1 MSRSRRPDGET
12 PVGETTMSTPSLS
25 TPRLLYL
32 KGQTP
37 MTANDPH
44 DSRLTT
50 PDSPAGRR
58 RAAKAAFRA
67 RLESGDYRELFGGR
81 LGEVMAQA
89 AEEAGVVTEL
99 GTLRIVMA
107 RLMEEEDDLEVL
119 AGLVARVASVSI
131 QAARIQR
138 AITGQLAESLTDAV
152 TTILADLEGSD
163 G

>member
-1 MSRSRRPDGET
+1 MSSPN
-12 PVGETTMSTPSLS
+12 S
-25 TPRLLYL
+25 
-32 KGQTP
+32 
-37 MTANDPH
+37 H

-50 PDSPAGRR
+50 DDSAAGRR
-58 RAAKAAFRA
+58 RKAKAAFRA
-67 RLESGDYRELFGGR
+67 RLESGDYRELFGGG

-89 AEEAGVVTEL
+89 AEQADVSDEL
-99 GTLRIVMA
+99 GALRIVMA

-138 AITGQLAESLTDAV
+138 VITGQLAESLTDAV

>member
-1 MSRSRRPDGET
+1 MSTRNASNPRLPTSNSES
-12 PVGETTMSTPSLS
+12 ETTTSTNDPLDSS
-25 TPRLLYL
+25 TPRL
-32 KGQTP
+32 
-37 MTANDPH
+37 H
-44 DSRLTT
+44 
-50 PDSPAGRR
+50 DSPAGRR

-67 RLESGDYRELFGGR
+67 RLESGDYRELFGGG

-89 AEEAGVVTEL
+89 AEQADVSDEL
-99 GTLRIVMA
+99 GALRIVMA
-107 RLMEEEDDLEVL
+107 RLMEEEDDLVVL

-152 TTILADLEGSD
+152 TTILADLDGSD

>member
-1 MSRSRRPDGET
+1 MSTRNASDPRPRTSESG
-12 PVGETTMSTPSLS
+12 GETTPSVNDPLDSKSS
-25 TPRLLYL
+25 TPRPL
-32 KGQTP
+32 
-37 MTANDPH
+37 
-44 DSRLTT
+44 DS
-50 PDSPAGRR
+50 SAGRR

-89 AEEAGVVTEL
+89 AEEASVADEL
-99 GTLRIVMA
+99 GALRIVMA

-152 TTILADLEGSD
+152 TTILADLEGSE

>member
-1 MSRSRRPDGET
+1 MS
-12 PVGETTMSTPSLS
+12 
-25 TPRLLYL
+25 
-32 KGQTP
+32 
-37 MTANDPH
+37 ANDPS

-50 PDSPAGRR
+50 SDSTAGRR
-58 RAAKAAFRA
+58 RAAKAAFLA
-67 RLESGDYRELFGGR
+67 RVESGDYRELFGGR

-89 AEEAGVVTEL
+89 AEEAGVAAEL
-99 GTLRIVMA
+99 GALRIVMA
-107 RLMEEEDDLEVL
+107 RMMEEEDDLVVM

-152 TTILADLEGSD
+152 TTILADLDGSD

>member
-1 MSRSRRPDGET
+1 MNATDPLDS
-12 PVGETTMSTPSLS
+12 S
-25 TPRLLYL
+25 TPRL
-32 KGQTP
+32 
-37 MTANDPH
+37 
-44 DSRLTT
+44 
-50 PDSPAGRR
+50 PDSSAGRR

-89 AEEAGVVTEL
+89 AEEAGVADEL
-99 GTLRIVMA
+99 GALRIVMA
-107 RLMEEEDDLEVL
+107 RLMEEEDDLVVM

-152 TTILADLEGSD
+152 TTILADLDGGEG
-163 G
+163 

>member
-1 MSRSRRPDGET
+1 VQEVGKSARRRESEKTMNATNSSGPQIRQRQRSSDSSGDQPSRTES
-12 PVGETTMSTPSLS
+12 
-25 TPRLLYL
+25 
-32 KGQTP
+32 
-37 MTANDPH
+37 
-44 DSRLTT
+44 
-50 PDSPAGRR
+50 GRR

-89 AEEAGVVTEL
+89 AEEAGVTHEL
-99 GTLRIVMA
+99 GALRVVMA
-107 RLMEEEDDLEVL
+107 RLMEEEDDLVVL

-152 TTILADLEGSD
+152 TTILADIDGSD
-163 G
+163 E